1 MNDQPITEEDLH
13 AYVDEELDPHRR
25 GEVRDYLDRHPET
38 ARRVA
43 ALAEQRRALRA
54 ALSPVAEESVPPE
67 LDLARIIAAQRRPRA
82 MRWRSAAAAIMLFG
96 VGGVGGWLIR
106 PSGAPAEG
114 IAALAQE
121 AAASYETYAP
131 DHIRP
136 VELKAADSGELLRW
150 VAERLHRP
158 VAVPDL
164 SKSGYRFMGGRLV
177 ATQHG
182 PAALFLYDDDH
193 GTRLAMLARP
203 MAIERNTRMS
213 EHVEGAVTGFA
224 WSDRGMGYSLVAD
237 TSPAILHP
245 LANEARRQIDGSL
258 QS

>member
-1 MNDQPITEEDLH
+1 MNDQPITEQDLH
-13 AYVDEELDPHRR
+13 AYADEELEPQRR
-25 GEVRDYLDRHPET
+25 AEVRDYLDHHPEA

-54 ALSPVAEESVPPE
+54 ALSSVAEEPVPPE
-67 LDLARIIAAQRRPRA
+67 LDLARLIAGQRRPRVL
-82 MRWRSAAAAIMLFG
+82 RWRSAAAAVMLFALG
-96 VGGVGGWLIR
+96 NVGGWFMHQT
-106 PSGAPAEG
+106 PPTEG

-121 AAASYETYAP
+121 AAASYAVYAP
-131 DHIRP
+131 DHMRP

-150 VAERLHRP
+150 VAQRLHRP

-177 ATQHG
+177 ATAHG

-203 MAIERNTRMS
+203 MTVERNMRMS
-213 EHVEGAVTGFA
+213 EHAEGAVNGFA
-224 WSDRGMGYSLVAD
+224 WADHGMGYSLVAD
-237 TSPAILHP
+237 MKPEGLHP
-245 LANEARRQIDGSL
+245 LANEARRQTDGRIEG
-258 QS
+258 